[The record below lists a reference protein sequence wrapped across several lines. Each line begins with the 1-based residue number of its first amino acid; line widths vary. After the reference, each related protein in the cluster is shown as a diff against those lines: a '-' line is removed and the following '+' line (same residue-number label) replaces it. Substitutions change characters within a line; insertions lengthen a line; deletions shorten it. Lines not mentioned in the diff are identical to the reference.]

1 MGSESTPTDTL
12 GPTVVTGQ
20 SVLGWEPGV
29 GASGGGGGV
38 WPVPSACCRFVS
50 LLEGSRSSV
59 SSHSSG
65 PSHLLTLHTVTVS
78 AARHLRLVCCD
89 DKTVVKKGQRG
100 RGVVEDYFPT
110 ISL

>member
-20 SVLGWEPGV
+20 SVLGWEPV
-29 GASGGGGGV
+29 VVVVVGGGI

-50 LLEGSRSSV
+50 PLEGSRSSV

-65 PSHLLTLHTVTVS
+65 PSHLLTLHTVTAS
-78 AARHLRLVCCD
+78 AARHLRLVCCN

>member
-20 SVLGWEPGV
+20 SVLGWEPV
-29 GASGGGGGV
+29 VVVGGV

-78 AARHLRLVCCD
+78 PARHLRLVCCS

-100 RGVVEDYFPT
+100 GGGC
-110 ISL
+110 